1 MARSVVETSQAAAP
15 PKENQEPEIGSV
27 FINNFTNRIFKFADG
42 TQYQFKSTREVH
54 TDPTLVKNLTELV
67 NQGTH
72 QVFTQ

>member
-15 PKENQEPEIGSV
+15 LKESQEPEIGSV
-27 FINNFTNRIFKFADG
+27 FINNFTNRIFKFSDG
-42 TQYQFKSTREVH
+42 TQYQFKLTREVH

>member
-1 MARSVVETSQAAAP
+1 MARSVVETYQAAAL

-27 FINNFTNRIFKFADG
+27 FINNITNRIFKFADG
-42 TQYQFKSTREVH
+42 TQYQFKLTREVH